1 MTNPQ
6 FVVCIS
12 NSGYEV
18 SLEMRKLYVV
28 LPDESAAKHH
38 QIRVVDESGEDYLYP
53 ESFFMQVSLSESVA
67 EKIAHTA

>member
-18 SLEMRKLYVV
+18 SLELRKLYVV

-38 QIRVVDESGEDYLYP
+38 QIRVVDESGGDYLYP
-53 ESFFMQVSLSESVA
+53 ESFFLQVSLSESVA
-67 EKIAHTA
+67 EKVAHTA

>member
-1 MTNPQ
+1 MTHPQ

-18 SLEMRKLYVV
+18 SLELRKLYVV
-28 LPDESAAKHH
+28 LSDESAAKHH

-53 ESFFMQVSLSESVA
+53 ESFFLRVALSESVA
-67 EKIAHTA
+67 EKVAHTA